1 MLIKSYIAEN
11 NIEVLNKNLSLFYG
25 ENLGLKNDFR
35 KKIKLKFKDAEII
48 YFNQEEILKNNEIIM
63 REINN
68 ISLFDKKKIFFID
81 LVNDKFTDI
90 AKKIFEINKD
100 EKIFLFAEIL
110 EKRSKLRSFFENSKE
125 VYIIP
130 CYADNEITI
139 KKIINERLKGF
150 NGLTRENVNL
160 ISENSNLDRIKLNN
174 EIDKIITYFQDK
186 KIDEKE
192 LEILLDLKINDD
204 FNLLRDEALKGNI
217 HKTNKLLSETM
228 LEEEKNVY
236 YLNLI
241 NIRLNKIKELKKL
254 ALNKNIEAAISDLK
268 PPIFW
273 KEKDDFI
280 SQVKKWD
287 SQKISKILQRTYDL
301 EVKIKSNSLIN
312 KNSLMKKLIVDLC
325 TLANS

>member
-11 NIEVLNKNLSLFYG
+11 NIEVLNKNLNLFYG
-25 ENLGLKNDFR
+25 ENLGMKNDFR

-48 YFNQEEILKNNEIIM
+48 YFNQEEILKNNKIIM

-68 ISLFDKKKIFFID
+68 ISLFNKKKIFFID
-81 LVNDKFTDI
+81 QVNDKITDVTEEI
-90 AKKIFEINKD
+90 LEINKD
-100 EKIFLFAEIL
+100 QKIFLFAEIL
-110 EKRSKLRSFFENSKE
+110 EKRSKLRSFFEKSKE
-125 VYIIP
+125 VSIIP

-150 NGLTRENVNL
+150 DGLTRDNINL
-160 ISENSNLDRIKLNN
+160 ISENSKLDRTKLNN

-186 KIDEKE
+186 KIDERE
-192 LEILLDLKINDD
+192 LEILLDLRINDD

-217 HKTNKLLSETM
+217 RNTNKLLSETM

-241 NIRLNKIKELKKL
+241 NMRLNRIKELKKL
-254 ALNKNIEAAISDLK
+254 AVNKNIEAAISDLK

-273 KEKDDFI
+273 KEKENFI

-287 SQKISKILQRTYDL
+287 TQKIRKVLQKTYDL
-301 EVKIKSNSLIN
+301 EVKIKSNSFIN

>member
-1 MLIKSYIAEN
+1 MLIKSYIAES
-11 NIEVLNKNLSLFYG
+11 NIEVLNKNLNLFYG

-68 ISLFDKKKIFFID
+68 ISLFDKKKDFFID

-125 VYIIP
+125 VSVIP

-150 NGLTRENVNL
+150 NGLTRENVNI

-204 FNLLRDEALKGNI
+204 FNLLKDEALKGNI
-217 HKTNKLLSETM
+217 HNTNKLLSETM

-236 YLNLI
+236 YLSLI

-254 ALNKNIEAAISDLK
+254 SLNKNIEAAISDLK

-273 KEKDDFI
+273 KEKDNFI

-287 SQKISKILQRTYDL
+287 SHKISKILQRTYDL

>member
-1 MLIKSYIAEN
+1 MLIKSYIAES
-11 NIEVLNKNLSLFYG
+11 NIEVLNKNLNLFYG

-139 KKIINERLKGF
+139 KKIINERLKEF

-192 LEILLDLKINDD
+192 LK
-204 FNLLRDEALKGNI
+204 F
-217 HKTNKLLSETM
+217 
-228 LEEEKNVY
+228 
-236 YLNLI
+236 
-241 NIRLNKIKELKKL
+241 
-254 ALNKNIEAAISDLK
+254 
-268 PPIFW
+268 F
-273 KEKDDFI
+273 
-280 SQVKKWD
+280 
-287 SQKISKILQRTYDL
+287 
-301 EVKIKSNSLIN
+301 
-312 KNSLMKKLIVDLC
+312 
-325 TLANS
+325 

>member
-48 YFNQEEILKNNEIIM
+48 YFNQEEILKNNEIIV

-68 ISLFDKKKIFFID
+68 ISLFEKKKIFFID
-81 LVNDKFTDI
+81 QVNDKFTDI

-100 EKIFLFAEIL
+100 EKVFLFAEIL

>member
-1 MLIKSYIAEN
+1 MLIKSYIAES
-11 NIEVLNKNLSLFYG
+11 NIEVLNKNLNLFYG

-125 VYIIP
+125 VSIIP

-150 NGLTRENVNL
+150 NGLTRENVNI
-160 ISENSNLDRIKLNN
+160 ISENSNMDRIKLNN

-204 FNLLRDEALKGNI
+204 FNLLKDEALKGNI
-217 HKTNKLLSETM
+217 HNTNKLLSETM

-236 YLNLI
+236 YLSLI

-254 ALNKNIEAAISDLK
+254 SLNKNIEAAISDIK

-273 KEKDDFI
+273 KEKDDFL

>member
-68 ISLFDKKKIFFID
+68 ISLFEKKKIFFID
-81 LVNDKFTDI
+81 QVNDKFTDI

-100 EKIFLFAEIL
+100 EKVFLFAEIL

-273 KEKDDFI
+273 KEKDNFI

>member
-1 MLIKSYIAEN
+1 M
-11 NIEVLNKNLSLFYG
+11 
-25 ENLGLKNDFR
+25 KNDFR

-48 YFNQEEILKNNEIIM
+48 YFNQEEILKNNKIII

-68 ISLFDKKKIFFID
+68 ISLFNKKKIFFID
-81 LVNDKFTDI
+81 QVNDKITDVTEEI
-90 AKKIFEINKD
+90 LEINKD
-100 EKIFLFAEIL
+100 QKIFLFAEIL
-110 EKRSKLRSFFENSKE
+110 EKRSKLRSFFEKSKE
-125 VYIIP
+125 VSIIP

-150 NGLTRENVNL
+150 DGLTRDNVNL
-160 ISENSNLDRIKLNN
+160 ISENSKLDRTKLNN
-174 EIDKIITYFQDK
+174 EIDKIITYFQDR
-186 KIDEKE
+186 KIDEGE

-217 HKTNKLLSETM
+217 RNTNKLLSETM

-241 NIRLNKIKELKKL
+241 NMRLNRIKELKKL
-254 ALNKNIEAAISDLK
+254 AVNKNIEAAINDLK

-273 KEKDDFI
+273 KEKENFI

-287 SQKISKILQRTYDL
+287 TQKIRKVLQKTYDL

>member
-11 NIEVLNKNLSLFYG
+11 NIEVLNKNLNLFYG

-35 KKIKLKFKDAEII
+35 KKIKLKFKNTEII

-139 KKIINERLKGF
+139 KKIINERLKEF

-192 LEILLDLKINDD
+192 LEILLDFKINDD

-236 YLNLI
+236 YLSLI

-273 KEKDDFI
+273 KEKDNFI

>member
-11 NIEVLNKNLSLFYG
+11 NIEVLNKNLNLFYG
-25 ENLGLKNDFR
+25 ENLGMKNDFR

-48 YFNQEEILKNNEIIM
+48 YFNQEEILKNNKIII

-68 ISLFDKKKIFFID
+68 ISLFNKKKIFFID
-81 LVNDKFTDI
+81 QVNDKITDVTEEI
-90 AKKIFEINKD
+90 LEINKD
-100 EKIFLFAEIL
+100 RKIFLFAEIL
-110 EKRSKLRSFFENSKE
+110 EKRSKLRSFFEKSKD
-125 VYIIP
+125 VSIIP

-150 NGLTRENVNL
+150 DGLTRDNINL
-160 ISENSNLDRIKLNN
+160 ISENSKLDRTKLNN

-186 KIDEKE
+186 KIDERE
-192 LEILLDLKINDD
+192 LEILLDLRINDD

-217 HKTNKLLSETM
+217 RNTNKLLSETM

-241 NIRLNKIKELKKL
+241 NMRLNRIKELKKL
-254 ALNKNIEAAISDLK
+254 AVNKNIEAAISDLK

-273 KEKDDFI
+273 KEKENFI

-287 SQKISKILQRTYDL
+287 TQKIRKVLQKTYDL

-325 TLANS
+325 TVANS

>member
-68 ISLFDKKKIFFID
+68 ISLFEKKKIFFID
-81 LVNDKFTDI
+81 QVNDKFTDI

-100 EKIFLFAEIL
+100 EKVFLFAEIL

>member
-11 NIEVLNKNLSLFYG
+11 NIEVLNKNLNLFYG

-35 KKIKLKFKDAEII
+35 KKIKIKFKDAEII
-48 YFNQEEILKNNEIIM
+48 YFNQEEILKNNKIII

-68 ISLFDKKKIFFID
+68 ISLFNKKKIFFID
-81 LVNDKFTDI
+81 QVNDKITDVTEEI
-90 AKKIFEINKD
+90 LEINKD
-100 EKIFLFAEIL
+100 QKIFLFAEIL
-110 EKRSKLRSFFENSKE
+110 EKRSKLRSFFERSKE
-125 VYIIP
+125 VSIIP

-150 NGLTRENVNL
+150 DGLTRDNVNL
-160 ISENSNLDRIKLNN
+160 ISENSKLDRTKLNN

-186 KIDEKE
+186 KIDERE

-217 HKTNKLLSETM
+217 RNTNKLLSETM

-241 NIRLNKIKELKKL
+241 NMRLNRIKELKKL
-254 ALNKNIEAAISDLK
+254 AVNKNIEAAISDLK

-273 KEKDDFI
+273 KEKENFI

-287 SQKISKILQRTYDL
+287 TQKIRKVLQKTYDL

>member
-68 ISLFDKKKIFFID
+68 ISLFEKKKIFFID
-81 LVNDKFTDI
+81 QVNDKFADI

-100 EKIFLFAEIL
+100 EKVFLFAEIL

-273 KEKDDFI
+273 KEKDNFI

>member
-68 ISLFDKKKIFFID
+68 ISLFEKKKIFFID
-81 LVNDKFTDI
+81 QVNDKFTDI

-312 KNSLMKKLIVDLC
+312 RNSLMKKLIVDLC

>member
-11 NIEVLNKNLSLFYG
+11 NIEVLNKNLNLFYG
-25 ENLGLKNDFR
+25 ENLGMKNDFR

-48 YFNQEEILKNNEIIM
+48 YFNQEEILKNNKIII

-68 ISLFDKKKIFFID
+68 ISLFNKKKIFFID
-81 LVNDKFTDI
+81 QVNDKITDVTEEI
-90 AKKIFEINKD
+90 LEINKD
-100 EKIFLFAEIL
+100 QKIFLFAEIL
-110 EKRSKLRSFFENSKE
+110 EKRSKLRSFFEKSKE
-125 VYIIP
+125 VSIIP

-150 NGLTRENVNL
+150 DGLTRNNINL
-160 ISENSNLDRIKLNN
+160 ISENSKLDRTKLNN

-186 KIDEKE
+186 KIDERE

-217 HKTNKLLSETM
+217 RNTNKLLSETM

-241 NIRLNKIKELKKL
+241 NMRLNRIKELKKL
-254 ALNKNIEAAISDLK
+254 AVNKNIEAAISDLK

-273 KEKDDFI
+273 KEKENFI

-287 SQKISKILQRTYDL
+287 TQKIRKVLQKTYDL

>member
-68 ISLFDKKKIFFID
+68 ISLFEKKKIFFID
-81 LVNDKFTDI
+81 QVNDKFADI

-100 EKIFLFAEIL
+100 EKVFLFAEIL

-139 KKIINERLKGF
+139 KKIINERLKEF

-192 LEILLDLKINDD
+192 LEILLDFKINDD

-273 KEKDDFI
+273 KEKDNFI